1 MDTIG
6 SYSQN
11 RYPTHIGII
20 MDGNGRWAKQ
30 RSLPRSMG
38 HFEGVKAAKRIVQA
52 ASELEIPYLT
62 FYAFSTENWSR
73 PSKEVDYLMNLFST
87 RLFSEINFYNS
98 VGARILVRGNS
109 SRFPSSVQNAIIS
122 TQDATSHNRHITV
135 TLAINYGGQD
145 EIVRSVNRWL
155 SDRDCGEREFSAEDV
170 MKHFDHPEIPTVDYI
185 IRSGGERRISNFLL
199 WESAYAELMFYDSL
213 WPDWRKEHLVQA
225 CEEYANR
232 IRRYGGVL
240 DE

>member
-1 MDTIG
+1 
-6 SYSQN
+6 
-11 RYPTHIGII
+11 

-62 FYAFSTENWSR
+62 YYAFSTENWSR
-73 PSKEVDYLMNLFST
+73 PAREVDYLMNLFST

-98 VGARILVRGNS
+98 VGARIIVRGDT
-109 SRFPSSVQNAIIS
+109 SRFPSAVLDAIRS
-122 TQDATSHNRHITV
+122 TQEATSHNSHITV

-145 EIVRSVNRWL
+145 EIVRAVNRWL
-155 SDRDCGEREFSAEDV
+155 SQKDSVTVTKQFSAED
-170 MKHFDHPEIPTVDYI
+170 MTKYFDHPDIPTVDFI
-185 IRSGGERRISNFLL
+185 IRSGGEQRISNFLL
-199 WESAYAELMFYDSL
+199 WEAAYAELMFFDSL
-213 WPDWRKEHLVQA
+213 WPDWKKEHLVQA
-225 CEEYANR
+225 CEEYAHR
-232 IRRYGGVL
+232 IRRYGGVI